1 MKINTELYEIAHGKI
16 EPEITAYIQK
26 LETYFERQSQNVVGV
41 TVLSNFC
48 RDDDMTNFIHD
59 IYPDMR
65 EFDIFRGLLVELRA
79 NYKISLGDIQF
90 IHPQLHKQRAVIELP
105 KNVDKKSVI
114 LRLRDLK
121 EMDLNE
127 INGKIENLA
136 ELKLSPLYN
145 SLSVYETTYR
155 DSEWGMNV
163 QKLLLGYDISCDKLI
178 INFWRYCLEKPDSHI
193 HDMYAQ
199 LTTGKI
205 EGATINQIFEDQCEG
220 LMEFVTQ
227 KSDSELNYISDVTTN
242 RILRND
248 HEYFVYNHCINLLG
262 NQRPV
267 TMQTSMLAGL
277 KVYKNLVN
285 NQNKFKYVFP
295 YDSGFSGEFHSW
307 SDMNQAQKDRLEKNF
322 CWYKH
327 VIPFNTFLMA
337 KMHAKDNDR
346 QRRLETEMQVIP
358 QNFYNVV
365 FCKLSS
371 HNVYKYLGAKEIVKL
386 QPGDNQTMIH
396 FPLSSKHVINT
407 SLLNNYD
414 KVKDWQIISSEY
426 YDEKKNMIK
435 LPREL
440 ANLLLSYS

>member
-1 MKINTELYEIAHGKI
+1 
-16 EPEITAYIQK
+16 
-26 LETYFERQSQNVVGV
+26 
-41 TVLSNFC
+41 
-48 RDDDMTNFIHD
+48 
-59 IYPDMR
+59 
-65 EFDIFRGLLVELRA
+65 
-79 NYKISLGDIQF
+79 
-90 IHPQLHKQRAVIELP
+90 
-105 KNVDKKSVI
+105 
-114 LRLRDLK
+114 
-121 EMDLNE
+121 
-127 INGKIENLA
+127 
-136 ELKLSPLYN
+136 
-145 SLSVYETTYR
+145 
-155 DSEWGMNV
+155 
-163 QKLLLGYDISCDKLI
+163 
-178 INFWRYCLEKPDSHI
+178 
-193 HDMYAQ
+193 
-199 LTTGKI
+199 
-205 EGATINQIFEDQCEG
+205 
-220 LMEFVTQ
+220 
-227 KSDSELNYISDVTTN
+227 
-242 RILRND
+242 
-248 HEYFVYNHCINLLG
+248 
-262 NQRPV
+262 
-267 TMQTSMLAGL
+267 MQTSMLAGL

-295 YDSGFSGEFHSW
+295 YDSGFREFHSW

>member
-155 DSEWGMNV
+155 VSEWGMNV
-163 QKLLLGYDISCDKLI
+163 QKLLLGYDISCDQLI

-205 EGATINQIFEDQCEG
+205 E
-220 LMEFVTQ
+220 V
-227 KSDSELNYISDVTTN
+227 
-242 RILRND
+242 
-248 HEYFVYNHCINLLG
+248 LL
-262 NQRPV
+262 
-267 TMQTSMLAGL
+267 
-277 KVYKNLVN
+277 
-285 NQNKFKYVFP
+285 
-295 YDSGFSGEFHSW
+295 
-307 SDMNQAQKDRLEKNF
+307 
-322 CWYKH
+322 
-327 VIPFNTFLMA
+327 
-337 KMHAKDNDR
+337 
-346 QRRLETEMQVIP
+346 
-358 QNFYNVV
+358 
-365 FCKLSS
+365 
-371 HNVYKYLGAKEIVKL
+371 
-386 QPGDNQTMIH
+386 
-396 FPLSSKHVINT
+396 
-407 SLLNNYD
+407 
-414 KVKDWQIISSEY
+414 
-426 YDEKKNMIK
+426 
-435 LPREL
+435 
-440 ANLLLSYS
+440 